1 MESSQEKVDD
11 KQTGVEEAKEV
22 EDDVEQPPGDVE
34 KSKEHVDGQKK
45 LLQSPTFGMKNLPV
59 NPGPIDFSGSSVS
72 FSPTIK
78 APVANLFGAGMF
90 GQGQALGHPSGLGLF
105 GSAPAQSTPPAFG
118 PGFPAPPV
126 FSFGAAS
133 PAEGGK
139 LPSGL
144 NPAVGIPGTETTRA
158 ELTPTSEAH
167 KELPGSI
174 ERPGLVQL
182 ADGTQPS
189 QERVVQGG
197 SSGTD
202 QPHTDAGGQKAPAV
216 PAPDVAL
223 DAIDVEDLRNYSAR
237 ARVIAKLP
245 SGEKNMGW
253 GPLKMTAA
261 ADGVKIVHGGEAHSS
276 SSLEID
282 LDERTLLRSVRE
294 KSYLIHNTSGRGSY
308 LVQLQSKEAGDDF
321 YARVVKIL
329 DKLKGS
335 NQPAET
341 GIVADSGATTRKLRS
356 QAPTKAKQNLATG
369 SARATGTA
377 SAGIA
382 ATGKISKKA
391 GNAAK
396 SDDKGMRL
404 KKMQLAEAR
413 KQLLKKK
420 GKKEVK
426 RPAGEGAGTPTVK
439 APTVEASA
447 HEAPAVVAPAVEAPA
462 VEAPA
467 VEAPAVDAPA
477 VDAPAVDAPAVE
489 ATAVEA
495 HAVEAP
501 AVEATAVEAPA
512 VEAPPVKA
520 PAVKAPAVKA
530 PAVVA
535 PAVVAP
541 AVVAPAVEAPVVD
554 ASASASTLIPPP
566 SVTNTPTKSPAG
578 GRKVQT
584 TSEPV
589 PAKDPEGESDLGS
602 SVLTSKPV
610 APSPTAKDKESG
622 LPEPTSAQ
630 QPAMPPKVVAPE
642 LNPPKIN
649 PVETKTGLHPESAAT
664 TDKITGA
671 PATAPTL
678 GKIPSSLGT
687 SASAANMPSKFNAAA
702 AEFKPGGAAAFAVQ
716 STTALPPKS
725 EVKPSEAP
733 AMGLASK
740 AVSGSIF
747 TSTIAP
753 AAPGTSAVP
762 ITDGSS
768 APPSA
773 AAVFATPTP
782 TPTIQ
787 SSSSVAAGAAKE
799 SGAVLMDVVASKND
813 MPSSVEEGS
822 VAKKIG
828 STGLADLKPS
838 GEAPRVGEKPRIA
851 VLSTSTAAVKPSQ
864 ATDSRAKPSATVEG
878 PAGKGVL
885 KEKPDVQKVVQ
896 GDKAP
901 SKPTNTIPTT
911 TPPAS
916 QPAPAAGPGLVNLNK
931 KIALKSIL
939 QKSATQTMTG
949 APTSAPE
956 KPSAASGVDSK
967 PPVQNPTK
975 STMISLVGSKPQTKP
990 STDGKPGKPPA
1001 QTTPLGAAK
1010 DALKRKKS
1018 VDALKKKQLK
1028 QGKTKDGIAPAV
1040 VEASVPASAPPDPSK
1055 GLKSDVTPPTQQKP
1069 VAGGTVRVLRAS
1081 TTSQKQQMESAAA
1094 KRTPIS
1100 TIPQAIPPPAA
1111 AGRGSQQS
1119 QGVAIAKPTI
1129 KPPAPT
1135 VSKDDVLDAVRVF
1148 VEKHVSTFKRKL
1160 EEVLP
1165 TKLKHMKTKARPL
1178 NREDFN
1184 HRLATFSA
1192 LKWPMRT
1199 GEISAFECA
1208 KNGWICTD
1216 YNTLESGDTDG
1227 ILRFDDSAEDRDAEV
1242 ARVRQK
1248 VIVSGHEILS
1258 GWIGHSSPDSFSRTP
1273 VNFLS
1278 KAAVQSRTSAL
1289 LAVSMTVKP
1298 SEKAIQKL
1306 DKVKLGK
1313 ARELKKNE
1321 ERAINATIC
1330 AIYGWAPK
1338 SIGFS
1343 NTISKTVLI
1352 CELCG
1357 VRIPMETL
1365 SEFDADDEH
1374 RWYCP
1379 LLKDDGQRKALDA
1392 LVGHAEPI
1400 QRRTSNQDSHVG
1412 MKRKHEDDDAIA
1424 AEQAEVKIPGKREL
1438 SSSNKE
1444 AGDEP
1449 PPLKRQHVDRDAAAV
1464 EKSSAAVGNAFK
1476 EQNPNAEQ
1484 AARVGESKDVKA
1496 SAEEPENV
1504 KTSVPDAETLQ
1515 ASSVGFVDVKASTSE
1530 SEPASAVIVEAP
1542 TGGERQVDAG
1552 TAKNVQTVEVAA
1564 PAKEQIVQKGQGPTI
1579 DQAERT
1585 GSTVVAM
1592 EVENHPEAEKA
1603 EQKPPPSTDEQ
1614 KPDV

>member
-467 VEAPAVDAPA
+467 VDAPA

-520 PAVKAPAVKA
+520 PAVKAPAVK
-530 PAVVA
+530 A

-1338 SIGFS
+1338 
-1343 NTISKTVLI
+1343 
-1352 CELCG
+1352 
-1357 VRIPMETL
+1357 
-1365 SEFDADDEH
+1365 
-1374 RWYCP
+1374 
-1379 LLKDDGQRKALDA
+1379 
-1392 LVGHAEPI
+1392 
-1400 QRRTSNQDSHVG
+1400 
-1412 MKRKHEDDDAIA
+1412 
-1424 AEQAEVKIPGKREL
+1424 
-1438 SSSNKE
+1438 
-1444 AGDEP
+1444 
-1449 PPLKRQHVDRDAAAV
+1449 
-1464 EKSSAAVGNAFK
+1464 
-1476 EQNPNAEQ
+1476 
-1484 AARVGESKDVKA
+1484 
-1496 SAEEPENV
+1496 
-1504 KTSVPDAETLQ
+1504 
-1515 ASSVGFVDVKASTSE
+1515 
-1530 SEPASAVIVEAP
+1530 
-1542 TGGERQVDAG
+1542 
-1552 TAKNVQTVEVAA
+1552 
-1564 PAKEQIVQKGQGPTI
+1564 
-1579 DQAERT
+1579 
-1585 GSTVVAM
+1585 
-1592 EVENHPEAEKA
+1592 
-1603 EQKPPPSTDEQ
+1603 
-1614 KPDV
+1614 

>member
-467 VEAPAVDAPA
+467 VDAPA

-520 PAVKAPAVKA
+520 PAVKAPAVK
-530 PAVVA
+530 A